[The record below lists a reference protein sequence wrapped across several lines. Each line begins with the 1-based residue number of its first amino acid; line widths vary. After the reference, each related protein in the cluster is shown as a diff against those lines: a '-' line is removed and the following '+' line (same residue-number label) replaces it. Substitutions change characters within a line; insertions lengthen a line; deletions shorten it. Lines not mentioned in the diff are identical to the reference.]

1 MSIGEMWRSMSEWLV
16 RFRQRHA
23 YQQMDTQYH
32 QNISARSAVPIDAHL
47 MEMQVIFFDAAWLLG
62 EIVASCFL

>member
-1 MSIGEMWRSMSEWLV
+1 MSEWLV

-47 MEMQVIFFDAAWLLG
+47 MEMQVIHAIGSDS
-62 EIVASCFL
+62 ESER